1 MVRTVKVFVERK
13 TFSVRL
19 EGEHGGTWCS
29 ITEHSRGFAFVL
41 GFEKEAVGWM
51 IEHLPKAIEMKS
63 HLGFNR
69 KFRGKCCAHL
79 MEVGFNDHGRFIRIS
94 KFANNRKYSY
104 LIIPEGDEGRG
115 WENIKSALSSMLVV
129 PSSNAVEKRRQ
140 YRWESL
146 SHNHVGPLHRSF
158 AKVVS
163 GEGSRGGG
171 LVPVGRWARAVVGRV
186 VARKLRK
193 KGIVTIVPFL
203 DGKGVF
209 FVEITEEALFLQD
222 LRNLQVEGRNSV
234 QMRRWS
240 PKENAE
246 IEGKFRGGWIELR
259 GLPFYLWSEVHLK
272 KIVEQWGTVTEI
284 DWRTLKL
291 FDLSKARV
299 RIAMKERSVLPA
311 LLEVTDGDWVFIVA
325 VVVVGEENVRR
336 GKVKGESTREALAS
350 NMGTGG
356 GRRVEKFR
364 STIGKRCHVGEDDRT
379 RKGGERGMAVVLA
392 EGTHSK
398 GEQVQSSPSLNSNK
412 TDDGPV
418 EEKGAGGVRAGGDEA
433 SAVEGCRAYE
443 RKAQSLSKIGPT
455 LSKSDCKLKGP
466 LGMGLSPGEKD
477 PIEPEASTGIGNDSP
492 TAGKGKIASG
502 YGHEAQTSSPA
513 KKKTTIGSKKLWS
526 ILLPSSSA
534 RRQGLR
540 CNSEPLL
547 SEKDKAN
554 IDENSEVVALV
565 ADYLVERGSSASPL
579 FSCQYP
585 RLRMNRLGERA
596 STSKN
601 EATLHNFY
609 SDENKEGFL
618 GRVGSDPRG
627 SAIMVLP
634 STPKIRGKGLRFM
647 GNCGLLVAENL
658 EVTPSSSFQSP
669 SSYFPPS
676 CGFNSSFLSPSTPIL
691 PSPDIQSLNSLEN
704 RVNSKFFFK
713 KDNDGTVGQFSVG
726 IPNLVLEMNQT
737 AYPNQLTES
746 VNPLMPKTISDTVS
760 QGVSTGFPSG
770 EFKIKGI
777 SPRKMEKVREVLK
790 SLDIKVYSR
799 RKSRCS
805 KGLCEELELVWRIRV
820 RVFNP

>member
-29 ITEHSRGFAFVL
+29 ITEHSRGSAFVL

-51 IEHLPKAIEMKS
+51 IEHLTKAIEMKS

-69 KFRGKCCAHL
+69 KFRGKCRAHL

-94 KFANNRKYSY
+94 EFANNRRYSY
-104 LIIPEGDEGRG
+104 LIIPEGDKGRG

-129 PSSNAVEKRRQ
+129 PLSNAVEKGRQ
-140 YRWESL
+140 YRRESL

-163 GEGSRGGG
+163 GEGSGGGG
-171 LVPVGRWARAVVGRV
+171 LVPVGRWARAVVCECVEDSVNWDEVGRV

-193 KGIVTIVPFL
+193 KGVVTIVPFS

-209 FVEITEEALFLQD
+209 FY

-259 GLPFYLWSEVHLK
+259 GLPFHLWSELHLK
-272 KIVEQWGTVTEI
+272 KIVEQWGTVSEI
-284 DWRTLKL
+284 DWQTLKL
-291 FDLSKARV
+291 FNLSKVRV

-311 LLEVTDGDWVFIVA
+311 LLEVTDGDWVFTVA

-336 GKVKGESTREALAS
+336 GKVKGGSTREALAS

-356 GRRVEKFR
+356 GRRVENFR
-364 STIGKRCHVGEDDRT
+364 STVGKRCRVGEDDRT

-392 EGTHSK
+392 EGTCSK
-398 GEQVQSSPSLNSNK
+398 GEQVRSSLNLNSNK
-412 TDDGPV
+412 TVDGPV
-418 EEKGAGGVRAGGDEA
+418 EEKGAGEVRAGGDEA
-433 SAVEGCRAYE
+433 SAAEGCRAYE

-455 LSKSDCKLKGP
+455 LSKLECKLKGP
-466 LGMGLSPGEKD
+466 SGMGLSPGEKD
-477 PIEPEASTGIGNDSP
+477 PVEPE
-492 TAGKGKIASG
+492 
-502 YGHEAQTSSPA
+502 TSSPA
-513 KKKTTIGSKKLWS
+513 KKKSTIGSKKLWS

-547 SEKDKAN
+547 SEKDKAE
-554 IDENSEVVALV
+554 IDENSDDVALGV
-565 ADYLVERGSSASPL
+565 EYLAERGSSASPL
-579 FSCQYP
+579 FSRRYP

-601 EATLHNFY
+601 EAALYNLH

-627 SAIMVLP
+627 SAVMVMP
-634 STPKIRGKGLRFM
+634 STPIIRGKGLRFM

-691 PSPDIQSLNSLEN
+691 PSPDIHSLNSLEN
-704 RVNSKFFFK
+704 RVNSNFFFK

-726 IPNLVLEMNQT
+726 IPNLVLEMNQN
-737 AYPNQLTES
+737 AYLNQLAES

-760 QGVSTGFPSG
+760 QGVSTGFTSG
-770 EFKIKGI
+770 EFKIEGI

-805 KGLCEELELVWRIRV
+805 KGL
-820 RVFNP
+820 

>member
-19 EGEHGGTWCS
+19 EGEHEGTWCS
-29 ITEHSRGFAFVL
+29 ITEHSRGSAFVL

-51 IEHLPKAIEMKS
+51 IEHLTKAIEMKS

-104 LIIPEGDEGRG
+104 LIILEGDERRG

-129 PSSNAVEKRRQ
+129 LSSNAVEKGRQ
-140 YRWESL
+140 YRRESL

-171 LVPVGRWARAVVGRV
+171 LVPVGRWARAVVL

-193 KGIVTIVPFL
+193 KGVVTIVPFS

-209 FVEITEEALFLQD
+209 FVETAEEALFFQY

-234 QMRRWS
+234 RMKRWS

-246 IEGKFRGGWIELR
+246 IEGKFKGGWIELR
-259 GLPFYLWSEVHLK
+259 GLPFHLWSEVHLK
-272 KIVEQWGTVTEI
+272 KIVEY
-284 DWRTLKL
+284 
-291 FDLSKARV
+291 KARV

-311 LLEVTDGDWVFIVA
+311 LLEVTDGDWVFTVA
-325 VVVVGEENVRR
+325 VVVVREENVRR
-336 GKVKGESTREALAS
+336 GKAKGESTREALTS

-356 GRRVEKFR
+356 ERRVEKFK
-364 STIGKRCHVGEDDRT
+364 STAGKRCRVGEDDRM
-379 RKGGERGMAVVLA
+379 RKGGERGTTVVLA
-392 EGTHSK
+392 EGTCSK

-443 RKAQSLSKIGPT
+443 RKAQSLSKIGLT
-455 LSKSDCKLKGP
+455 LEKSDCKLKGP
-466 LGMGLSPGEKD
+466 SGMGLSSGEKD
-477 PIEPEASTGIGNDSP
+477 PVEPEASTGIGNDSP
-492 TAGKGKIASG
+492 ATGKGKIASG
-502 YGHEAQTSSPA
+502 YGREAQTSSPA

-526 ILLPSSSA
+526 SVLQRAS
-534 RRQGLR
+534 
-540 CNSEPLL
+540 L
-547 SEKDKAN
+547 SEKDKAD
-554 IDENSEVVALV
+554 IDENSEVVALG
-565 ADYLVERGSSASPL
+565 ADYLAERGSSASPL
-579 FSCQYP
+579 FSRRYP

-601 EATLHNFY
+601 EVALHNFY
-609 SDENKEGFL
+609 FDENNEGFL
-618 GRVGSDPRG
+618 GQVGSDPRG
-627 SAIMVLP
+627 SAVIVLA

-647 GNCGLLVAENL
+647 GNCGLLVAKNL
-658 EVTPSSSFQSP
+658 EVTLSSSFQSP
-669 SSYFPPS
+669 SSYFPLS
-676 CGFNSSFLSPSTPIL
+676 CGFNSSFLSPFIPIL
-691 PSPDIQSLNSLEN
+691 PM
-704 RVNSKFFFK
+704 NSKFFFK
-713 KDNDGTVGQFSVG
+713 KDNDGTMGQFSVG

-760 QGVSTGFPSG
+760 QGVSTGSPSG
-770 EFKIKGI
+770 DFKMKGI

-805 KGLCEELELVWRIRV
+805 KGL
-820 RVFNP
+820 